1 MVPFPLLIS
10 LNSRMSL
17 DTGRSRTSA
26 LLPALPCPAAFGVLR
41 AALSLA
47 GQTDGWTSRCQAWA
61 QGRTGGA
68 VPGKALCSLLCKTIV
83 VGVC

>member
-26 LLPALPCPAAFGVLR
+26 LLPALPCPAAHGVLR
-41 AALSLA
+41 AAPSLA
-47 GQTDGWTSRCQAWA
+47 G
-61 QGRTGGA
+61 RTERPAAARHGLRAGPEA
-68 VPGKALCSLLCKTIV
+68 LCRGKALRSLLCKTII